1 MYLVGHVM
9 GPGSPVVEPHE
20 LIDDGKSEHPP
31 IFLEVKYDLV
41 HLYLSLV
48 QYDVDQYFKSLI
60 IP

>member
-9 GPGSPVVEPHE
+9 GPGSPVVESHE

-41 HLYLSLV
+41 HLLLKLSM
-48 QYDVDQYFKSLI
+48 YSTT
-60 IP
+60 